1 MTLEEKAKFIIER
14 EKNNY
19 MFISPRFI
27 QGGATLVNSYRTLQM
42 YESMDENTKKF
53 AKEEIFNL
61 ILRANYSNKTEKNY
75 LDFDLIYCGDSD
87 DLLHNRDNNID
98 FIMNNRDS
106 IVAVYRYVKSA
117 YQSFIDLVKS
127 DTIYSYDYL
136 YLSLATLLKAF
147 EENNVKYEI
156 GTIYD
161 RFVPDCED
169 HSTRFVI
176 SYNPKKEIESERG
189 HQLKKVI
196 K

>member
-14 EKNNY
+14 QKNNY

-27 QGGATLVNSYRTLQM
+27 QGGATLVNSYKTLQL
-42 YESMDENTKKF
+42 YEHMDENTEKF
-53 AKEEIFNL
+53 AEEEIFNL
-61 ILRANYSNKTEKNY
+61 ILKANYSNETEKNY

-106 IVAVYRYVKSA
+106 IVAVYRYAKSA
-117 YQSFIDLVKS
+117 DRSFIDLVKS

-136 YLSLATLLKAF
+136 YLSLTKLLDEF
-147 EENNVKYEI
+147 EQNNVKYEI

-176 SYNPKKEIESERG
+176 SYCPTKEIESERG
-189 HQLKKVI
+189 NQFKKVI